1 MTKVR
6 PMTMIVSLV
15 TTALLTATP
24 CTLLAQPLAWQQE
37 KVDWKAG
44 NGSRI
49 KSIRYPAEDPHHLRT
64 RRPMGYQ
71 WSGQPAANIATG
83 TAALSSLDVTAPDTS
98 ASLSEV
104 NSPPIS
110 GFVPWIAV
118 AITDARSDDFDFDAV
133 PRSGVSGNYLTS
145 EPNTGYAIGIL
156 DTGASTHI
164 LSAEGAAWTGL
175 SSHTPSLL
183 TTNASTISG
192 VTGEASLWVTKPLGL
207 FIDGLGAIDAN
218 SLALDPSTL
227 FGETNVSIS
236 AGDPNGSPYVP
247 TAIGTPLSVY
257 CAAAI
262 YNDHPVSVRWNGT
275 SYSGPDVR
283 VYDSEDPCV
292 PSLSIQIPLELRP
305 ADVYAVQY
313 TPNLDFGG
321 DIEDWFNTGFDEPS
335 IPSIITNGLTSGQ
348 SLFFLSSVDL
358 THNGKSATE
367 RTKFIVDTG
376 AQVTVISK
384 AIAARLR
391 LNLNNPEFEVEVEGV
406 SGDSVVVPAF
416 LIDLIELPGL
426 PDWLTFHDVPAI
438 VLDVASPEGGVMDG
452 IIGMNLF
459 TDFNLVFHGGGMFL
473 QPAPYLEV
481 ERISRFSPADIVP
494 DGVVDGVDLVSLVQA
509 WLSEPG
515 QERWNPLA
523 DVAPLPSGDGRID
536 LLDFA
541 LLASHWHQTR

>member
-1 MTKVR
+1 MTTAR
-6 PMTMIVSLV
+6 PTTTIVSLV
-15 TTALLTATP
+15 TTALLTAVP
-24 CTLLAQPLAWQQE
+24 CTLRAQPLAWQQE
-37 KVDWKAG
+37 KVDWTAG
-44 NGSRI
+44 SGGRI
-49 KSIRYPAEDPHHLRT
+49 KSIRYPAGDPHHLRT
-64 RRPMGYQ
+64 RRPMGYPS
-71 WSGQPAANIATG
+71 SGQPTANIVVDAM
-83 TAALSSLDVTAPDTS
+83 ALSSVDVTALDGS

-104 NSPPIS
+104 NSPPVA

-118 AITDARSDDFDFDAV
+118 VITDARSGDFEFDAV
-133 PRSGVSGNYLTS
+133 PQSGVSGDYLTS

-164 LSAEGAAWTGL
+164 VSAEGSARMGL
-175 SSHTPSLL
+175 STHTPNLL
-183 TTNASTISG
+183 TTHVSTVSG
-192 VTGEASLWVTKPLGL
+192 VTGEAALWVTKPLGL

-218 SLALDPSTL
+218 SLALDPSAM

-236 AGDPNGSPYVP
+236 VGDPIGSPYVP

-262 YNDHPVSVRWNGT
+262 YNDHPVSVRWNET

-283 VYDSEDPCV
+283 VYDSEDAGV
-292 PSLSIQIPLELRP
+292 PSLSILIPLELRP

-321 DIEDWFNTGFDEPS
+321 DIEDWFDTGFDEPS
-335 IPSIITNGLTSGQ
+335 VPSIITNGLTSGQ

-358 THNGKSATE
+358 THNGKTATE

-376 AQVTVISK
+376 AQVTVISQ
-384 AIAARLR
+384 AVAARLR
-391 LNLNNPEFEVEVEGV
+391 LNLNNPEFEVEVQGV
-406 SGDSVVVPAF
+406 SGDSIMVPAF

-426 PDWLTFHDVPAI
+426 PDWLTFRDVPAI
-438 VLDVASPEGGVMDG
+438 VLNVASPEGGVMDG

-459 TDFNLVFHGGGMFL
+459 TDFNLVFHGGGMYL
-473 QPAPYLEV
+473 QAAPYLEV

-494 DGVVDGVDLVSLVQA
+494 DGVVDETDLLSFAQA

-515 QERWNPLA
+515 QEGWNPVA
-523 DVAPLPSGDGRID
+523 DVAPLPSGDGHVD
-536 LLDFA
+536 FLDFA
-541 LLASHWHQTR
+541 ILASQWRQAK